1 MSFRIRVFVLMA
13 LVALGAT
20 GATVALTWWQA
31 RDQVSE
37 AASASRE
44 TTELIQGELRQQALR
59 NGTWEGVDQTVR
71 RLRELTGQ
79 RLRLVDPYGD
89 VVADTDHMDRR
100 LARPPGSVAVFV
112 DPLPEV
118 ILPSRGDAR
127 KATITAIGVY
137 RAETLRAACLFRGG
151 YELMVT
157 PGPDGVHRHTLAD
170 GLDSGA
176 MQECRPPEAA
186 PWQHADDLAQ
196 VRQCGPA
203 DVDCLRAA
211 FRRQITT
218 GEVAPAPL
226 LLTIGAGNEPVRT
239 LDAGPVLLITL
250 VVAALATGGALLISR
265 RVLRPIGTLTDAAR
279 RLGDGDRDGRVPDAG
294 RDELGELARAFNQM
308 ADSVQ
313 AAQDDQRRLI
323 ADVAHELRTPLANVR
338 GYLEALQDGVVEPTQ
353 DLYASLHDEVILNQR
368 IVGDLQELALAEAG
382 ALIYHRAPT
391 DLAELME
398 TARTAHRAAADAAGV
413 ELAVAADGPVIAD
426 ADPDRIRQVVGNL
439 VGNALRA
446 TPSGGSITLT
456 ARADGDR
463 AVLRVTDTGTGI
475 AADHLPLVF
484 DRLWRADPSRGR
496 GTGGSGLGL
505 AIVRQIV
512 RDHGGD
518 VSADSA
524 EGAGATF
531 EIWLP
536 TAHPATSRRSLG
548 ASGRS
553 TRRCTSQAAASTI
566 ATAADSS
573 SQTGSSV
580 RS

>member
-44 TTELIQGELRQQALR
+44 TTELIQRELQDQALR
-59 NGTWEGVDQTVR
+59 NGTWEGVDQTLR
-71 RLRELTGQ
+71 RLREMTGQ
-79 RLRLVDPYGD
+79 RLRLVDPYGE

-100 LARPPGSVAVFV
+100 VARPPGSVAVFL
-112 DPLPEV
+112 DPLPELIV
-118 ILPSRGDAR
+118 ADHGDGR
-127 KATITAIGVY
+127 KATLAAIDVY
-137 RAETLRAACLFRGG
+137 RAETLRAACLHRSG
-151 YELMVT
+151 YDLVVT
-157 PGPDGVHRHTLAD
+157 PGLDGVHRHSTAD
-170 GLDSGA
+170 GGPGA
-176 MQECRPPEAA
+176 EQECRPPEPA

-196 VRQCGPA
+196 VRQCGPVQA
-203 DVDCLRAA
+203 DCLQAA

-218 GEVAPAPL
+218 GDVAPAPL

-250 VVAALATGGALLISR
+250 VVAALATGGALVISR
-265 RVLRPIGTLTDAAR
+265 RVLRPIGTLTAAAR
-279 RLGDGDRDGRVPDAG
+279 RLGGGDRDGRVPDGG

-308 ADSVQ
+308 ADSVR

-323 ADVAHELRTPLANVR
+323 ADVAHELRNPLSNVR

-353 DLYASLHDEVILNQR
+353 DLFASLHDEVILNQR

-382 ALIYHRAPT
+382 ALLYHRSVT

-413 ELAVAADGPVIAD
+413 ELIVAAGEPVTAD
-426 ADPDRIRQVVGNL
+426 VDPDRIRQVVGNL

-446 TPSGGSITLT
+446 TPAGGSITLS
-456 ARADGDR
+456 AGLDGDR

-475 AADHLPLVF
+475 AAEHLPLVF
-484 DRLWRADPSRGR
+484 ERLWRAGPSRGR

-512 RDHGGD
+512 HDHGGE
-518 VSADSA
+518 VSAHST

-531 EIWLP
+531 EIRLP
-536 TAHPATSRRSLG
+536 LVSIPRGSPRTARRP
-548 ASGRS
+548 
-553 TRRCTSQAAASTI
+553 
-566 ATAADSS
+566 D
-573 SQTGSSV
+573 
-580 RS
+580 

>member
-1 MSFRIRVFVLMA
+1 MSFRIRVFVMMA

-37 AASASRE
+37 AASASQE
-44 TTELIQGELRQQALR
+44 TTELIRGELREQALR
-59 NGTWEGVDQTVR
+59 NGTWEGVDRTLA
-71 RLRELTGQ
+71 RLRGMTGQ
-79 RLRLVDPYGD
+79 RLRLVDPYGA

-112 DPLPEV
+112 DPLPEAV
-118 ILPSRGDAR
+118 IPDRGDAR
-127 KATITAIGVY
+127 RATLTAIDTY
-137 RAETLRAACLFRGG
+137 RTETLLAACLHRNGH
-151 YELMVT
+151 ELVAS
-157 PGPDGVHRHTLAD
+157 PGPDGVPRHSPAGGT
-170 GLDSGA
+170 GA
-176 MQECRPPEAA
+176 GAVEACRPGRPA
-186 PWQHADDLAQ
+186 PWQLADDLAQ
-196 VRQCGPA
+196 VRQCGVA
-203 DVDCLRAA
+203 DSGCLRAA

-218 GEVAPAPL
+218 GDVAPAPL

-239 LDAGPVLLITL
+239 LDAGPVLLITV
-250 VVAALATGGALLISR
+250 VVAALTTGGALLISR
-265 RVLRPIGTLTDAAR
+265 RVLRPIGTLTSAAR
-279 RLGDGDRDGRVPDAG
+279 RLGGGDRDGRVPDAG

-308 ADSVQ
+308 ADSVR

-323 ADVAHELRTPLANVR
+323 ADVAHELRNPLANVR
-338 GYLEALQDGVVEPTQ
+338 GYLEALQDGVVEPSAE
-353 DLYASLHDEVILNQR
+353 LFASLHEEVILNQR

-382 ALIYHRAPT
+382 ALIYHRVPT
-391 DLAELME
+391 DLAELIE

-413 ELAVAADGPVIAD
+413 RLAVDADGPVIAD

-446 TPSGGSITLT
+446 TPAGGSITLA
-456 ARADGDR
+456 ARADGDD

-475 AADHLPLVF
+475 AAGHLPFVF

-518 VSADSA
+518 VSAEST

-531 EIWLP
+531 EIRLP
-536 TAHPATSRRSLG
+536 PVTPRRSPSR
-548 ASGRS
+548 AVAPARD
-553 TRRCTSQAAASTI
+553 RRAR
-566 ATAADSS
+566 TARRP
-573 SQTGSSV
+573 G
-580 RS
+580 